1 MTHVQLRDEHHT
13 VLPGIELG
21 DVGPKLGQN
30 MLDTGNVVRHLRLAG
45 CLGPNCVG

>member
-1 MTHVQLRDEHHT
+1 MTHLQLRDEHHT

-30 MLDTGNVVRHLRLAG
+30 MLDTGNVVQQRATSGLSG
-45 CLGPNCVG
+45 T